1 MCSCPCGSD
10 LSLSSPHPA
19 AFAKGR
25 AQSAAVTRL
34 ALTDFRGY
42 ASLRLEL
49 DSRPVLLTG
58 PNGAGKTNVLEAVSF
73 LAPGRGLRGA
83 GLDEVGRRDAQMADA
98 RPWAVAATVAT
109 PAGPVEIGTGLAD
122 GLGAAPAR
130 RAVRVDGKP
139 QRGQAALASHLG
151 MLWVTPETDKLF
163 GEGNSARRRFL
174 DRLVFGLDAQ
184 HAARLSSYERSLR
197 ERARLLR
204 APRLGSPPADH
215 AWIAALERTMAEQ
228 GVAVIAAR
236 RALIARLNAACKLG
250 VGPFPAAR
258 LALDG
263 EVEELLG
270 QMPALDAEEAFRE
283 RLARARVRDAETG
296 GAALGPQR
304 SELSV
309 THLAKNQP
317 AARCSTGEQ
326 KALLVAIVLADARL
340 RVLDH
345 DAAPVLLLDE
355 VAAHLDDQR
364 REALYAEI
372 AALGLQ
378 AWMTGTDEAL
388 FGRLAGQVQHFRV
401 RDAALAPA

>member
-1 MCSCPCGSD
+1 M
-10 LSLSSPHPA
+10 SLSSLNPIALAEGA
-19 AFAKGR
+19 AA
-25 AQSAAVTRL
+25 SAAVTRL

-42 ASLRLEL
+42 ASLRLEI

-73 LAPGRGLRGA
+73 LAPGRGLRSA
-83 GLDEVGRRDAQMADA
+83 ALDEVGRRDAAMADA

-122 GLGAAPAR
+122 GLGTAAAR
-130 RAVRVDGKP
+130 RAVRVDGRP
-139 QRGQAALASHLG
+139 QRGQSVLAGHLG

-163 GEGNSARRRFL
+163 GEGNGARRRFL
-174 DRLVFGLDAQ
+174 DRLVFGLDAA
-184 HAARLSSYERSLR
+184 HAARLSAYERALR

-204 APRLGSPPADH
+204 APRFGGPPSDH

-236 RALIARLNAACKLG
+236 LELIARLNTACKMG
-250 VGPFPAAR
+250 VGPFPAAS
-258 LALDG
+258 LALEG
-263 EVEELLG
+263 EVEELLAA
-270 QMPALDAEEAFRE
+270 MPALDAEEIFRE
-283 RLARARVRDAETG
+283 RLARARGHDADTG
-296 GAALGPQR
+296 GAALGPHR
-304 SELSV
+304 SELAV

-345 DAAPVLLLDE
+345 GAAPVLLLDE
-355 VAAHLDDQR
+355 VAAHLDDLR

-378 AWMTGTDEAL
+378 AWMTGTDEAPFAAL
-388 FGRLAGQVQHFRV
+388 GDKVQHFRV
-401 RDAALAPA
+401 RDAALSPA

>member
-1 MCSCPCGSD
+1 M
-10 LSLSSPHPA
+10 SLSGSSPPPVA
-19 AFAKGR
+19 LADGTT
-25 AQSAAVTRL
+25 QCAAVTRL

-58 PNGAGKTNVLEAVSF
+58 ANGAGKTNILEAVSF
-73 LAPGRGLRGA
+73 LSPGRGLRGA
-83 GLDEVGRRDAQMADA
+83 ALDEVGRRDAQMDDA

-109 PAGPVEIGTGLAD
+109 PAGAVEIGTGLAA
-122 GLGAAPAR
+122 GLSAAPAR
-130 RAVRVDGKP
+130 RVVRVDGRP
-139 QRGQAALASHLG
+139 QRGQTALAAHLG

-174 DRLVFGLDAQ
+174 DRLVFGLDPA
-184 HAARLSSYERSLR
+184 HATRLASYERSLR

-204 APRLGSPPADH
+204 APRLGGPPADH

-236 RALIARLNAACKLG
+236 LALIARLNAACKLG
-250 VGPFPAAR
+250 VGPFPAAEM
-258 LALDG
+258 ALEG
-263 EVEELLG
+263 EVEELLAE
-270 QMPALDAEEAFRE
+270 MPALDAEEAFRE
-283 RLARARVRDAETG
+283 RLGRARVRDAETG
-296 GAALGPQR
+296 GAALGPHR
-304 SELSV
+304 SELDV
-309 THLAKNQP
+309 THLGKNQP

-345 DAAPVLLLDE
+345 GAAPVLLLDE
-355 VAAHLDDQR
+355 VAAHLDDLR

-378 AWMTGTDEAL
+378 AWMTGTDEAPFAAL
-388 FGRLAGQVQHFRV
+388 GGKAQHFRV
-401 RDAALAPA
+401 HDAALAPA

>member
-1 MCSCPCGSD
+1 
-10 LSLSSPHPA
+10 LSLSGSSPHPV
-19 AFAKGR
+19 AFADGSAR
-25 AQSAAVTRL
+25 SAAVTRL

-49 DSRPVLLTG
+49 DARPVLLTG
-58 PNGAGKTNVLEAVSF
+58 PNGGGKTNVLEAVSF
-73 LAPGRGLRGA
+73 LSPGRGLRGA
-83 GLDEVGRRDAQMADA
+83 ALDEVGRRDAQMADA

-109 PAGPVEIGTGLAD
+109 QAGAVEIGTGLAE
-122 GLGAAPAR
+122 GLSTAGAR
-130 RAVRVDGKP
+130 RVVRVDGKP
-139 QRGQAALASHLG
+139 QRGHAALAEHLG

-174 DRLVFGLDAQ
+174 DRLVFGLDAA
-184 HAARLSSYERSLR
+184 HAGRLAAYERALR

-204 APRLGSPPADH
+204 APRLGGPPADH

-236 RALIARLNAACKLG
+236 LALIARLNEACKLG
-250 VGPFPAAR
+250 VGPFPAAGM
-258 LALDG
+258 ALEG
-263 EVEELLG
+263 EVEELLAE
-270 QMPALDAEEAFRE
+270 MPALDAEEVFRE

-304 SELSV
+304 SELAV
-309 THLAKNQP
+309 THLVKCQP

-345 DAAPVLLLDE
+345 GAAPVLLLDE
-355 VAAHLDDQR
+355 VAAHLDDLR

-378 AWMTGTDEAL
+378 AWMTGTDEAP
-388 FGRLAGQVQHFRV
+388 FAALAGQVQHFCV
-401 RDAALAPA
+401 RDAALTLA